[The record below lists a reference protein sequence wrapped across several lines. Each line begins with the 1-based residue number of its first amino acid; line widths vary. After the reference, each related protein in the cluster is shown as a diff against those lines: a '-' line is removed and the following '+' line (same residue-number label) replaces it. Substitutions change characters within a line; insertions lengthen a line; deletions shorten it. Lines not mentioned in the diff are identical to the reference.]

1 MFHSPS
7 IPYEQLLPV
16 QSSPL
21 WLEMC
26 SWKVPAG
33 FASPAADHT
42 EKRID
47 LNDHLIKNK
56 DATHL
61 FRVKGD
67 SMIDAGIFP
76 GDTLLVD
83 RSMEA
88 RNNHIVLARVNNDF
102 TVKRLYKRGGV
113 VKLMPENKLYPP
125 ILLKP
130 DDELVIIGVVTFNL
144 HQLT

>member
-1 MFHSPS
+1 
-7 IPYEQLLPV
+7 
-16 QSSPL
+16 
-21 WLEMC
+21 MC

-42 EKRID
+42 KKRIV
-47 LNDHLIKNK
+47 LNDHLIKNE
-56 DATHL
+56 DVTHL

-67 SMIDAGIFP
+67 SMVDAGIFP

-102 TVKRLYKRGGV
+102 TVKSRYKRGGI
-113 VKLMPENKLYPP
+113 VKLMPENKLYKSWQMNQERKSPSNTT
-125 ILLKP
+125 
-130 DDELVIIGVVTFNL
+130 DWNELP
-144 HQLT
+144 